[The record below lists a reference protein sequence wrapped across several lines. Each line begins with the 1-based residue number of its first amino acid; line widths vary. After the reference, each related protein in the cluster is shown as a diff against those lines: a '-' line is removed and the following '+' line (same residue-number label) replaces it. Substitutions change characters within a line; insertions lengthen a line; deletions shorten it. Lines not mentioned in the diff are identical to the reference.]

1 MGKVKLYFLT
11 FSWHLFLDFCF
22 CLLNRVLEPL
32 QWTPSFYWS
41 THICGWLSKS
51 MFLGSMRIGI
61 THFTTLL
68 TSLQASPLILKCGFL
83 GSLNIFKRVDFKAL
97 SSMSK
102 ICVFS
107 GGTFYWPFGRA
118 AALGLSCKGQNLVP
132 WPGIKSEPP
141 ALGAWSLNHWTLEKS
156 LMTLFFSCILIIF
169 FCFSVCFI
177 FFIVI
182 DWAF

>member
-68 TSLQASPLILKCGFL
+68 TSLQASPLILKCSPCSFGSEVLYKNAFL
-83 GSLNIFKRVDFKAL
+83 ASSLRWLRRQVSRVSLNLKAWGRLLGRRVSIFWGVVGKCAHFCWQVWVRFGL
-97 SSMSK
+97 WGN
-102 ICVFS
+102 VFQK
-107 GGTFYWPFGRA
+107 
-118 AALGLSCKGQNLVP
+118 L
-132 WPGIKSEPP
+132 
-141 ALGAWSLNHWTLEKS
+141 
-156 LMTLFFSCILIIF
+156 
-169 FCFSVCFI
+169 
-177 FFIVI
+177 
-182 DWAF
+182 